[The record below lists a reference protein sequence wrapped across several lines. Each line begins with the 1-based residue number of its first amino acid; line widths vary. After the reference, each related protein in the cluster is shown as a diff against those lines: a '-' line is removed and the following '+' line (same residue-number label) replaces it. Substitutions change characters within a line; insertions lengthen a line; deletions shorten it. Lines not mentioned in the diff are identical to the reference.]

1 MLKLNL
7 TSKEILNKLFAPS
20 DKGYNAYDVD
30 EFLDKIIQDYKLVE
44 DNVLLLNKEFE
55 EKDLKIKK
63 LEEEKSALE
72 IELGKYKARF
82 SNIKAEDNVTTD
94 NIELLKRI
102 NLLEKALYNA
112 GIDPSKI

>member
-1 MLKLNL
+1 MRNLLKDLKIK
-7 TSKEILNKLFAPS
+7 KELKRF
-20 DKGYNAYDVD
+20 K
-30 EFLDKIIQDYKLVE
+30 EFKKTFKFDYKEV
-44 DNVLLLNKEFE
+44 E

-82 SNIKAEDNVTTD
+82 SNIKAEDNVTTG